1 LNTFAISSGA
11 YRRYKLT
18 EAVRHVALAGYD
30 GIEVV
35 ADIPHGYPPAL
46 DKSGRDELRAELARR
61 KLAVSN
67 VNAGPM
73 TAIRDA
79 VRPSWIE
86 ADRVLRAE
94 RVQHT
99 LDAGELAI
107 DLGAPT
113 VSTIGGG
120 PTDEVDPDDALRYF
134 RDGLREIAQAA
145 AKDKCPP
152 LLICPQP
159 DLLIRTAEDA
169 LRILEAVD
177 DEEVGA
183 EINTG
188 HCLRAGEDPAAVV
201 LRLGPALRHVHL
213 RDVDDDG
220 TVVVPGT
227 GLVDFPA
234 VFAAL
239 HEAEYDGWLT
249 VDLSGTEVH
258 PDDAAR
264 RALDFLKP
272 SDS

>member
-1 LNTFAISSGA
+1 MSKFALSSGA
-11 YRRYKLT
+11 YRRFKLT

-46 DKSGRDELRAELARR
+46 DKAGRDVLRTELARR

-73 TAIRDA
+73 TAIRDE
-79 VRPSWIE
+79 VRPSWVE
-86 ADRVLRAE
+86 ADRVLRGE

-107 DLGAPT
+107 ALGAPT

-120 PTDEVDPDDALRYF
+120 PTDEVAPDDALRYF
-134 RDGLREIAQAA
+134 RDGLREVAQAA
-145 AKDKCPP
+145 ARDKCPP

-159 DLLIRTAEDA
+159 DLLIRSAEDV
-169 LRILEAVD
+169 LRILEAVG
-177 DEEVGA
+177 DEEVGTDL
-183 EINTG
+183 NTG
-188 HCLRAGEDPAAVV
+188 HCLRADEDPAAAVR
-201 LRLGPALRHVHL
+201 RLGPALRHVHL
-213 RDVDDDG
+213 RDIDDDG

-234 VFAAL
+234 LFAAL
-239 HEAEYDGWLT
+239 EEAEYDGWLT

-264 RALDFLKP
+264 RALDFLKQT
-272 SDS
+272 DW